1 MTTNS
6 KQILQIVLATIGG
19 LLLLGGSFFIGHRMG
34 ASNQQAVVT
43 VQTTT
48 DSSSETSTV
57 LSREPTVSDQEYQ
70 LKKAQKAL
78 VGYEAMTTEREEIQA
93 NVERVLTAYFTN
105 TRTNAAEK
113 MAAVEEIQTA
123 VGQESN
129 LPYAK
134 EVTPEAIDS
143 RQLTWSKQYLV
154 SHWNEEEQQVL
165 ALVKVTESASG
176 KEEKDVPYLVKMDL
190 VKSDSQWKIGQ
201 LNPVKVT
208 DSVSQYFFKDSD
220 GVLWK

>member
-1 MTTNS
+1 MTTKS
-6 KQILQIVLATIGG
+6 KQILQIVLTTIGG
-19 LLLLGGSFFIGHRMG
+19 LLLLGGSFFIGHQLG
-34 ASNQQAVVT
+34 ANTSQVTDPPKTSASQSKESSN
-43 VQTTT
+43 
-48 DSSSETSTV
+48 SISSES
-57 LSREPTVSDQEYQ
+57 PVSDQEYQ

-78 VGYEAMTTEREEIQA
+78 VSYEEMTKEREEIQA
-93 NVERVLTAYFTN
+93 NGERVLTAFFTN
-105 TRTNAAEK
+105 TRTNADEK
-113 MAAVEEIQTA
+113 MAGVEEIQTA

-134 EVTPEAIDS
+134 EVTPETIDS

-208 DSVSQYFFKDSD
+208 DSVPQYFFKDSD